1 MAYST
6 PSSQK
11 HTARS
16 FLKREPAGNSADYA
30 ATVYEKGKC
39 KVSERKSESLLCY
52 VMCYSSHKKR
62 LCHVCYAV
70 RNMFSCNI
78 NSQT

>member
-52 VMCYSSHKKR
+52 VMCYSSHKKDYVMYVMQSGTC
-62 LCHVCYAV
+62 LVV
-70 RNMFSCNI
+70 
-78 NSQT
+78 T

>member
-16 FLKREPAGNSADYA
+16 FLKREPVGNSADYA

-52 VMCYSSHKKR
+52 VMCYLSHKKYCVMYVMQSGTC
-62 LCHVCYAV
+62 LVV
-70 RNMFSCNI
+70 
-78 NSQT
+78 T